1 MENKLNGNEKDSHN
15 GKAERKNEK
24 ENIIMYVCR
33 RMKLCSF
40 LLKKGF
46 KYIKIIKDRNNPKY
60 NCWLFENSPEL
71 KIAVEEYYDQIK
83 K

>member
-1 MENKLNGNEKDSHN
+1 
-15 GKAERKNEK
+15 
-24 ENIIMYVCR
+24 MYVCR

-83 K
+83 